1 MTNVLLPWK
10 WGRKIKSKQ
19 IVEDFLKANIQSCRI
34 DIEATGRDFTTVYN
48 SLYTYLKN
56 HPELGV
62 SLVREQGELVLYR
75 DTV

>member
-1 MTNVLLPWK
+1 
-10 WGRKIKSKQ
+10 
-19 IVEDFLKANIQSCRI
+19 LKTPSNRV
-34 DIEATGRDFTTVYN
+34 DINATGRDFTTVYN

-62 SLVREQGELVLYR
+62 SLVREEGELVLYR

>member
-10 WGRKIKSKQ
+10 WKKKIKSKE
-19 IVEDFLKANIQSCRI
+19 IVEEFLKLRTPSNRV
-34 DIEATGRDFTTVYN
+34 DINATGRDFTTVYN

-62 SLVREQGELVLYR
+62 SLVREEGELVLYR

>member
-10 WGRKIKSKQ
+10 WRRKIKSKQ
-19 IVEDFLKANIQSCRI
+19 IVEDFLKTGAQSNRI
-34 DIEATGRDFTTVYN
+34 DVKATERDFTTVYN

-62 SLVREQGELVLYR
+62 SLVREEGELVLYR

>member
-1 MTNVLLPWK
+1 M
-10 WGRKIKSKQ
+10 KSKQ
-19 IVEDFLKANIQSCRI
+19 IVEDFLQTGAPSNRVNV
-34 DIEATGRDFTTVYN
+34 DATEREFTTVYN